1 MIWVSRR
8 KPERTP
14 ERDNTG
20 GTLTEFGVL
29 EHEAAAESEEDAEGH
44 GAQEGEEEDADA
56 VEEGE
61 DVDLFAVELRQ
72 GPVVVPRSSVSLG
85 QI

>member
-1 MIWVSRR
+1 M
-8 KPERTP
+8 PEKEAQRQP
-14 ERDNTG
+14 ARSL
-20 GTLTEFGVL
+20 LTEFGML